1 VRKSFCILLVS
12 SFALAGCSQTWEQYS
27 PASPPGGT
35 GLVTDGALVEGTNAV
50 SSVSELPSHGADGIV
65 APYGSQGTAAA
76 YEYLSGYRVGAGDR
90 LTIRVAGES
99 DLTADYLVDG
109 SGDISMPYVQT
120 IHIGGLS
127 TSQVEHLIVSR
138 LRNGYLRDPKV
149 SVQATA
155 LRPFY
160 ILGEVTTSGSFA
172 YQSGITIQNAIAIAG
187 GYSPRADQGAVL
199 ITRKNVNGTA
209 TRRVPVTTQIYPGDI
224 IYVRERWF

>member
-1 VRKSFCILLVS
+1 
-12 SFALAGCSQTWEQYS
+12 
-27 PASPPGGT
+27 
-35 GLVTDGALVEGTNAV
+35 VTDGALVEGTNAV